1 MQLFRKT
8 RKSHKRKPS
17 VGKKNSIENA
27 AKTEVMTDSGAA
39 DSEETAP
46 VRPEEENVEFE
57 KANADRVFHYFRE
70 ISAIPHGS
78 HHTKAARTP
87 NPLRCRDIS
96 TWSLP
101 VSLTRRSIF

>member
-17 VGKKNSIENA
+17 VGKKNRIENA

-57 KANADRVFHYFRE
+57 KANADRVVHYFRE
-70 ISAIPHGS
+70 MSAMPHGS
-78 HHTKAARTP
+78 HHTTEIRDYIAA
-87 NPLRCRDIS
+87 
-96 TWSLP
+96 
-101 VSLTRRSIF
+101 